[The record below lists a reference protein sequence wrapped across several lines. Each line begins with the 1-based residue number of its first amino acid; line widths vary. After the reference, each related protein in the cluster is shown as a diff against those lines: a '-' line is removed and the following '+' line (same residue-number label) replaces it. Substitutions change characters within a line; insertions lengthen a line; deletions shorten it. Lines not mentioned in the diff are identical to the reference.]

1 MKNDKTASVAEQPK
15 PTVKVVITKENGH
28 RHAGT
33 KRPKDAVIDV
43 SEADAKYIVDVKA
56 GELAKEDK

>member
-33 KRPKDAVIDV
+33 KHPKGAVIDV

-56 GELAKEDK
+56 GEFAKEDK